1 MAQFLATL
9 RKTNSLEL
17 CSSRIKRKMATKTTF
32 MWLFSP
38 LYILNFNPFTGDNL
52 PNYDDGK
59 RIVGSG
65 VKRPCFQI
73 WCFCRSLGQS
83 WEMYLT
89 SLNILLYTEDGTSQ
103 TGKISTKPLIC
114 IGKTKSKPLSG
125 CFLREGMNILW

>member
-65 VKRPCFQI
+65 VKRPCF
-73 WCFCRSLGQS
+73 
-83 WEMYLT
+83 
-89 SLNILLYTEDGTSQ
+89 
-103 TGKISTKPLIC
+103 
-114 IGKTKSKPLSG
+114 
-125 CFLREGMNILW
+125 